1 MPNYW
6 LLEVLNWVMPLHNKT
21 HLITGTCRYRGAKI
35 QMVDLPGIIEGA
47 HDGKGRGRQ
56 VIATATSCDMLLIC
70 LDATKS
76 VTHKNKVVR
85 ELENFGIRLNQ
96 KPPDITFRRKEKGGL
111 NYQEVEPQ
119 VCV

>member
-1 MPNYW
+1 
-6 LLEVLNWVMPLHNKT
+6 
-21 HLITGTCRYRGAKI
+21 
-35 QMVDLPGIIEGA
+35 MVDLPGIIEGA

-76 VTHKNKVVR
+76 VIHKCKVVK
-85 ELENFGIRLNQ
+85 ELEGFGIRLNQ
-96 KPPDITFRRKEKGGL
+96 TPPDITFRRKEKGGL
-111 NYQEVEPQ
+111 NYQEAVPQ